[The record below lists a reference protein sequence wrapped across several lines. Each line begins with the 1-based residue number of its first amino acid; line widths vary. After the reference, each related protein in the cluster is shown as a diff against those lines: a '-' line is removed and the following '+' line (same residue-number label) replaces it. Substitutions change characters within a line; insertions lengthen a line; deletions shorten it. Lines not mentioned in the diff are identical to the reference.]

1 MKIAIDALGISRPGG
16 GRSSV
21 LNLLEPLLDLDHTN
35 EYVIFLDQQE
45 PLLAKYGAR
54 VRQIIAPVKQRF
66 VVRAWAQATWPGLLR
81 VEKIDLIH
89 HTKNLTTFLNPCPS
103 VVTVHD
109 VMMILHPEVFHPLD
123 VLYYR
128 TIEPFCLRN
137 VDRII
142 AVSEATARDLR
153 VYYGLPSSRIEVIH
167 EGIDKIFKP
176 ADEQE
181 IMRVRAKYQLPR
193 AYLLHVG
200 CIWPK
205 KNLLTLAR
213 AYHRL
218 VRQGAFDGDLVLVGR
233 PYHKKG
239 DPELDRYL
247 AAEAGTG
254 RIVRTGAVPQED
266 LPGLYSGAA
275 CVVFP
280 TLHEGFGLVP
290 LEAMACGAPVI
301 ASRVGAI
308 EEVLGDAA
316 LLLEEPRDEMAL
328 ANLISRLINDPVAQ
342 QQRRAYGLARAARFS
357 REEAARRTLAL
368 YESLAGTKA

>member
-1 MKIAIDALGISRPGG
+1 MRIAVDALGISRPGG
-16 GRSSV
+16 GRSAT
-21 LNLLEPLLDLDHTN
+21 LNLLEPLLELDHLN
-35 EYVIFLDQQE
+35 EYLIFLDQHE
-45 PLLAKYGAR
+45 PSLDAFGTQ
-54 VRQIIAPVKQRF
+54 VRQIVAPIKQRF
-66 VVRAWAQATWPGLLR
+66 AVRAWAQAVWPGFLR
-81 VEKIDLIH
+81 AERADLIH
-89 HTKNLTTFLNPCPS
+89 YAKNLTTFFNPCPS

-109 VMMILHPEVFHPLD
+109 VMMLLHPEVFNFLD

-128 TIEPFCLRN
+128 TIERACLRS
-137 VDRII
+137 VDRVI

-153 VYYGLPSSRIEVIH
+153 AYYGLSPSRIEVIH
-167 EGIDKIFKP
+167 EGIARIFRP
-176 ADEQE
+176 VGEQE
-181 IMRVRAKYQLPR
+181 VMRLRAKYQLPR

-233 PYHKKG
+233 PYRAEG

-247 AAEAGTG
+247 ATQTG
-254 RIVRTGAVPQED
+254 VGRVLRTGAVPQED

-301 ASRVGAI
+301 ASHVGAI
-308 EEVLGDAA
+308 KEVLGDAA
-316 LLLEEPRDEMAL
+316 VLLEDPRDEVAL
-328 ANLISRLINDPVAQ
+328 AGLISGLVNDPGAQ
-342 QQRRAYGLARAARFS
+342 QERRMRGLSRAAGFS

-368 YESLAGTKA
+368 YESLAR

>member
-1 MKIAIDALGISRPGG
+1 MRIAIDALGISRPGG
-16 GRSSV
+16 GRSAT
-21 LNLLEPLLDLDHTN
+21 LNLLEPLLELDRAN
-35 EYVIFLDQQE
+35 EYIVFLEQHEPFLD
-45 PLLAKYGAR
+45 KYGAR
-54 VRQIIAPVKQRF
+54 VRQIIAPVRQRF
-66 VVRAWAQATWPGLLR
+66 LVRAWAQTVWPGFLR
-81 VEKIDLIH
+81 TERVNLIH
-89 HTKNLTTFLNPCPS
+89 YTKNLTMLFNPCPS

-109 VMMILHPEVFHPLD
+109 VMMLLHPEVFHPLD
-123 VLYYR
+123 VFYYR
-128 TIEPFCLRN
+128 AIEPICLRH
-137 VDRII
+137 VDRVI
-142 AVSEATARDLR
+142 AVSEATAKDLMD
-153 VYYGLPSSRIEVIH
+153 YYGLSPLQIEVIH

-176 ADEQE
+176 ASEQE

-205 KNLLTLAR
+205 KNLITLAR

-218 VRQGAFDGDLVLVGR
+218 VRQGVFDGDLALVGR
-233 PYHKKG
+233 PYRAQG
-239 DPELDRYL
+239 DPELERYL
-247 AAEAGTG
+247 AAEAATG
-254 RIVRTGAVPQED
+254 RVVRTGAVPQED

-301 ASRVGAI
+301 ASRVGAL

-316 LLLEEPRDEMAL
+316 LLLEDPRDEAAL
-328 ANLISRLINDPVAQ
+328 AGLISGLVNDPIAQ
-342 QQRRAYGLARAARFS
+342 QERRIRGLARAAGFS

-368 YESLAGTKA
+368 YESLAR

>member
-1 MKIAIDALGISRPGG
+1 MRIAIDALGISRPGG
-16 GRSSV
+16 GRSAT
-21 LNLLEPLLDLDHTN
+21 LNLLEPLLELDQLN
-35 EYVIFLDQQE
+35 EYIIFLDQHE
-45 PLLAKYGAR
+45 PWLDIYKGR

-66 VVRAWAQATWPGLLR
+66 LVRIWAQAAWPGFLR
-81 VEKIDLIH
+81 AERVNLIH
-89 HTKNLTTFLNPCPS
+89 HTKNLATLFNPCPS

-109 VMMILHPEVFHPLD
+109 VMMLLHPEVFHPLD

-128 TIEPFCLRN
+128 TIEPICLRN
-137 VDRII
+137 ADRII
-142 AVSEATARDLR
+142 AVSQTTAEDLKT
-153 VYYGLPSSRIEVIH
+153 YYGLSPSRIEVIH

-176 ADEQE
+176 ASEQE
-181 IMRVRAKYQLPR
+181 IMRVRTKYRLPR

-218 VRQGAFDGDLVLVGR
+218 IQQGAFNGDLVLVGR
-233 PYHKKG
+233 PYRSKG

-247 AAEAGTG
+247 AMKAETG
-254 RIVRTGAVPQED
+254 RVVRTGAVPQED

-301 ASRVGAI
+301 ASHVGAI

-316 LLLEEPRDEMAL
+316 VLLEDPRDEVAL
-328 ANLISRLINDPVAQ
+328 AGLISELVNDPAAQ
-342 QQRRAYGLARAARFS
+342 QERRARGLARAARFS
-357 REEAARRTLAL
+357 RQEAARRTLAL
-368 YESLAGTKA
+368 YESLV